1 MERYSIIRDK
11 MPREFV
17 LLQGTGCKW
26 RRCEFCDYHSDV
38 SDDPFEVNR
47 AVLEQVT
54 GEYGVL
60 DVINSGSAFELDD
73 RTIEMLRRVIEEKKI
88 HTLWCEMHWMYRN
101 RLEEFRLRITD
112 DRLQITDLTPSPA
125 GLPLKQGEN
134 TSNDVKFVSNLSA
147 GLPLKQGENT
157 STDTKFVSN
166 LSAGL
171 PLKQGENTSTDT
183 KFVSNLS
190 TGFSLKQ
197 GENMMLDYRLQ
208 STDNGLQMS
217 DTACRVPTIKFRCGI
232 ETFDPELRKRWNK
245 GVPESVTAEE
255 VARYFQGVCLLCC
268 TEGETRERIVR
279 DIELAR
285 KHFEYFSVNVFCNN
299 TTKIKRDPELVEWFV
314 REVYPTIKDDPSIEV
329 LIDNTDLGV
338 G

>member
-17 LLQGTGCKW
+17 LLQGTGCRW

-73 RTIEMLRRVIEEKKI
+73 RTIEMLRRIIVEKKI

-101 RLEEFRLRITD
+101 RLEEFRLKITEN
-112 DRLQITDLTPSPA
+112 RLQITDLTPSPA

-166 LSAGL
+166 LSTGL
-171 PLKQGENTSTDT
+171 P
-183 KFVSNLS
+183 
-190 TGFSLKQ
+190 LKQ

-285 KHFEYFSVNVFCNN
+285 EHFEYFSVNVFCDN

-314 REVYPTIKDDPSIEV
+314 RGVYPTIKDDPRIEV